1 MIRKSYYP
9 LILIFVIMGLLMWSL
24 PLTLIAP
31 KKNSENLLDEESFKK
46 NLLETMEEKKKI
58 LMVVSFDDFR
68 DEEYFI
74 PKEIFEQ
81 AGFEVETT
89 SLQKGIAK
97 GILGGEAVIDLIV
110 EDVQVIK
117 YEAVV
122 FCGGSGMAEK
132 LDNEVFQNL
141 AKDFNKENKL
151 ITAICVAPALLAKAG
166 ILKDKEATVWSSA
179 LNKDYIEILK
189 EKGTTYKDESVV
201 ISGQVVTANGPEAAK
216 KFGETIIRLLKN

>member
-1 MIRKSYYP
+1 
-9 LILIFVIMGLLMWSL
+9 MGLLMWSL

-58 LMVVSFDDFR
+58 LMAVSFDDFR

>member
-1 MIRKSYYP
+1 
-9 LILIFVIMGLLMWSL
+9 MGLLMWSL

-58 LMVVSFDDFR
+58 LMVVSFDNFR

-97 GILGGEAVIDLIV
+97 GVLGGEAVVDLIV
-110 EDVQVIK
+110 EDVQVVK

-132 LDNEVFQNL
+132 LDNKMFQNL
-141 AKDFNKENKL
+141 AKDFRKENKL

-189 EKGTTYKDESVV
+189 EKGVIYKDESVV

>member
-1 MIRKSYYP
+1 
-9 LILIFVIMGLLMWSL
+9 MGLLMWSL

-132 LDNEVFQNL
+132 LDNEMFQSL

-189 EKGTTYKDESVV
+189 EKGAIYKDESVV

>member
-141 AKDFNKENKL
+141 AIDFNKENKL

>member
-1 MIRKSYYP
+1 
-9 LILIFVIMGLLMWSL
+9 MGLLMWSL

-97 GILGGEAVIDLIV
+97 GILGGEAVVDLIV

-132 LDNEVFQNL
+132 LDNEMFQNL
-141 AKDFNKENKL
+141 AKNFNKENKL
-151 ITAICVAPALLAKAG
+151 ITAICAAPALLAKAG

-189 EKGTTYKDESVV
+189 EKGVIYKDESVV

>member
-1 MIRKSYYP
+1 
-9 LILIFVIMGLLMWSL
+9 MGLLMWSL

-97 GILGGEAVIDLIV
+97 GILGGEAVVDLIV

-132 LDNEVFQNL
+132 LDNEMFQNL
-141 AKDFNKENKL
+141 AKNFNKENKL

-189 EKGTTYKDESVV
+189 EEGAIYKDESVV

>member
-1 MIRKSYYP
+1 
-9 LILIFVIMGLLMWSL
+9 MGLLMWSL

>member
-1 MIRKSYYP
+1 
-9 LILIFVIMGLLMWSL
+9 MGLLMWSL

-97 GILGGEAVIDLIV
+97 GILGGEAVVDLIV

-132 LDNEVFQNL
+132 LDNEMFQNL
-141 AKDFNKENKL
+141 AKNFNKENKL

-189 EKGTTYKDESVV
+189 EKGVIYKDESVV